1 MLQGLSLERLA
12 SFLEVAKAGG
22 FAKAAKDNPVR
33 QSQLSRQVSELEEAF
48 GGRKLVE
55 RWGRGIVVTAAGE
68 RLAAIVREM
77 IAGFDDVRR
86 GDGDEPLRFTFGA
99 GDSLLQ
105 WWVVPQLGKLE
116 GRVARAIPTLRSLSS
131 KDVVSQLEGAQLD
144 FGIVRAGDVSKR
156 LASRPLGEIE
166 YALYVPRKLMPRPT
180 PDDVGALVASVPL
193 ALQQSEPELNDHLL
207 ALAGKRGP
215 VEAAL
220 ACETFPQACR
230 AVRSGRY
237 AALLPTIVDLELP
250 HREVEEVKHPK
261 LARLSM
267 KLHLAWHPRTT
278 RRSERRAAL
287 VAALEEL
294 LILRDE

>member
-1 MLQGLSLERLA
+1 MIHGLTLERLA
-12 SFLEVAKAGG
+12 SFLEVAEAGG
-22 FAKAAKDNPVR
+22 FSSAAKGNPVR

-55 RWGRGIVVTAAGE
+55 RRGRGIVVTAAGE
-68 RLAAIVREM
+68 RLAAVVREM
-77 IAGFDDVRR
+77 MLGFDDVRR
-86 GDGDEPLRFTFGA
+86 GEGDGPLRFTFGA

-105 WWVVPQLGKLE
+105 WWIVPRLGDL
-116 GRVARAIPTLRSLSS
+116 GRRVARAVPTLRSLST
-131 KDVVSQLEGAQLD
+131 KDVVAQLEGAQLD
-144 FGIVRAGDVSKR
+144 FGVVRAREVSRR

-180 PDDVGALVASVPL
+180 PDDIGELLASVPL
-193 ALQQSEPELNDHLL
+193 ALQQSEPELNERLL

-215 VEAAL
+215 VEPAL

-237 AALLPTIVDLELP
+237 AALLPTIVEIELP
-250 HREVEEVKHPK
+250 HREVEEVKHPR

-278 RRSERRAAL
+278 RRSERHAAL
-287 VAALEEL
+287 AAALEEL
-294 LILRDE
+294 LLLRDE